1 MASNLRRSKRTVGKR
16 ISDINRR
23 VTRLQKKSVPTSI
36 APGAV
41 TNFALSTP
49 VSDSIDTAQLTA
61 DGKNA
66 IYYQASAPSAATTT
80 LTVGDLWFD
89 SDNGYALSKWNGTIW
104 ESFGLGNA
112 AFSTIDAGKI
122 TTGVLSAITISGV
135 TFNAGTLSG
144 GVYPFSVSSAGVM
157 RAVSG
162 TIGAFTLSSST
173 LTASYSDVGVGYSI
187 SSSLSLGTN
196 AQVTTRYDY
205 SGLSSTY
212 YTEIYLNKAD
222 EQGGI
227 IVTGTASGSLQTTR
241 VNSSFVQSRTILRDF
256 EGAYSDTRLK
266 SGISP
271 LEVDRAIDIVK
282 KMNPVR
288 YVMNNQPDVERHGLI
303 AQELH
308 EIYPEVVFVGTED
321 VNDLPWAVDY
331 SKLTVPLISTVQEML
346 KTIETLSSRVTEL
359 EGKE

>member
-173 LTASYSDVGVGYSI
+173 LTASYSDAGVGYSI

-212 YTEIYLNKAD
+212 YTEIYLNKAND
-222 EQGGI
+222 QGGI
-227 IVTGTASGSLQTTR
+227 DVTGTASNVLRTTR
-241 VNSSFVQSRTILRDF
+241 IRSSFVESFDLIEL
-256 EGAYSDTRLK
+256 SDARIK
-266 SGISP
+266 ENMQP
-271 LEVDRAIDIVK
+271 LENCLSIIQQIE
-282 KMNPVR
+282 PVS
-288 YVMNNQPDVERHGLI
+288 YNMIEEKDSSKYHGFI
-303 AQELH
+303 AQDLYAVYPHVVKVGGDDPAQNPWGVNYGKMTALLAGGIKELV
-308 EIYPEVVFVGTED
+308 EKVENLE
-321 VNDLPWAVDY
+321 A
-331 SKLTVPLISTVQEML
+331 
-346 KTIETLSSRVTEL
+346 RVSAL
-359 EGKE
+359 ES